1 MGALLREHGVRKTR
15 SGQLTAAALI
25 LLSAE
30 FYLLYMFLDWRVGN
44 WSVPEAR
51 GAGGAAGLALALAL
65 GLQPFCAWLLIRAGL
80 PRPAFIAALSTCD
93 RPLPWRYTL
102 ALTATAAM
110 SFGCAIAL
118 YLASGIPLLGSA
130 QNELATWLQRLLQ

>member
-1 MGALLREHGVRKTR
+1 MRSLPRGSGVRQAR
-15 SGQLTAAALI
+15 SRRLTAALI

-44 WSVPEAR
+44 WSGSEAL
-51 GAGGAAGLALALAL
+51 GASGAAGLALVFAV

-80 PRPAFIAALSTCD
+80 ARPAFIAVLSNSD
-93 RPLPWRYTL
+93 RPLPWRYIL

-110 SFGCAIAL
+110 SFACALAL

-130 QNELATWLQRLLQ
+130 QNDLATWLQRILR